1 MSTPNPFNFPV
12 VVTTAG
18 MQPQDPTAIR
28 SQIQAAAVA
37 KSPGITTD
45 LPGILLED
53 ILSTDTL
60 AIALCDQARVETV
73 NSLTPY
79 GANEFTLG
87 QLGTIYLGEG
97 APGKPT
103 NTSVLVVFSYPTVG
117 LVINNGLLVGDG
129 TNVYQ
134 VQGGG
139 VIGSGGTSLPINA
152 IAVQSGS
159 FGVPANTVNQIKTS
173 VPSGLTVNNPIAGTP
188 AGQTETWSSFRAR
201 VLQAGLV
208 ACSSSARGIK
218 TLVGLVTGVQ
228 PNLISVRLVSGGFEV
243 IVGGGDPYQ
252 VAYAIFSAVDNP
264 AALQGSTTTVRNVT
278 VSLIDPP
285 NTYNIT
291 RVNPPQQLVTM
302 SVTWNTVLTS
312 FTGGAAFASLVAAPQ
327 PNGSLGPLVA
337 YINSIPVGQPINVL
351 EMNQIFQ
358 QAIASVLDPTLLTR
372 LVFAV
377 NINGVLTPPTSGTFA
392 IPGDPESYFFTVVDG
407 SGITV
412 TQG

>member
-1 MSTPNPFNFPV
+1 MSSFDFPV
-12 VVTTAG
+12 ILGANG
-18 MQPQDPTAIR
+18 LQPQDPTSLKDQLLANV
-28 SQIQAAAVA
+28 AATN
-37 KSPGITTD
+37 PGYTAN
-45 LPGILLED
+45 LPGILIED
-53 ILSTDTL
+53 VSSTDVA
-60 AIALCDQARVETV
+60 AIVLCDQAKVELV
-73 NSLTPY
+73 NSLTPN
-79 GANEFTLG
+79 GANEFLLG

-103 NTSVLVVFSYPTVG
+103 NTSVLVVFTGTVG
-117 LVINNGLLVGDG
+117 YVIPNGMLVSDG
-129 TNVYQ
+129 TNTYQ

-139 VIGSGGTSLPINA
+139 VIAGGGSSSPINA

-159 FGVPANTVNQIKTS
+159 FGVAANTVNQIQTS
-173 VPSGLTVNNPIAGTP
+173 VPSSVSLTVNNPIAGTP

-228 PNLISVRLVSGGFEV
+228 PNLISVRLASGGFEV

-264 AALQGSTTTVRNVT
+264 AALQGSATTIRNVT

-285 NTYNIT
+285 NTYNII
-291 RVNPPQQLVTM
+291 RVNPPQQVVTLTA
-302 SVTWNTVLTS
+302 TWNTVLTS
-312 FTGGAAFASLVAAPQ
+312 FTGGGAFASLVQ
-327 PNGSLGPLVA
+327 PALVA
-337 YINSIPVGQPINVL
+337 YLNSIPAGQPINIL
-351 EMNQIFQ
+351 EINQLFQ

-372 LVFAV
+372 LVFSV
-377 NINGVLTPPTSGTFA
+377 DINGTPTSPTSGTYA
-392 IPGDPESYFFTVVDG
+392 IPGDPESYFFTAVDG

-412 TQG
+412 VQG